1 MFTHLALVPLLMLV
15 WLALSLP
22 LAVLI
27 GRCISAGQSANAFQ
41 ASRGREHLTR
51 AAAQSDRGSMDEA
64 GTGTSRPA
72 VAA

>member
-1 MFTHLALVPLLMLV
+1 VFTYLALVSLLMLV

-27 GRCISAGQSANAFQ
+27 GRCISAGQSADAVQ
-41 ASRGREHLTR
+41 ASRGRGRLTR
-51 AAAQSDRGSMDEA
+51 AAAQSDRGPMDEA
-64 GTGTSRPA
+64 RTGRSRPA